1 MLLHKLQFI
10 MNTEQEYRNDL
21 KRDLTHLL
29 NMLDRNTTT
38 LWLDDLS
45 CTAECVVL
53 EDIDLVDENYK
64 ESYGKDGK
72 LAKASGRYIQEYI
85 AFLVSKY
92 DLQST
97 ELKNNPYPVTS
108 SLLQMD
114 RRHFPLPLQRL

>member
-1 MLLHKLQFI
+1 
-10 MNTEQEYRNDL
+10 MNTEQEFKNDL

-29 NMLDRNTTT
+29 NMLDRNTTQ

-53 EDIDLVDENYK
+53 EDVDN
-64 ESYGKDGK
+64 
-72 LAKASGRYIQEYI
+72 ASGGNIQPYI

-92 DLQST
+92 DLQCA

-108 SLLQMD
+108 SDTNMD
-114 RRHFPLPLQRL
+114 RRHFPLPLIRL

>member
-1 MLLHKLQFI
+1 

-29 NMLDRNTTT
+29 NMIDRNTST
-38 LWLDDLS
+38 LLKDDLTWS
-45 CTAECVVL
+45 ITINCV
-53 EDIDLVDENYK
+53 
-64 ESYGKDGK
+64 
-72 LAKASGRYIQEYI
+72 SGEHIQPYI

-108 SLLQMD
+108 SDLQMD

>member
-10 MNTEQEYRNDL
+10 MNTEQEFKNDL

-29 NMLDRNTTT
+29 NMLDRNTTQ

-45 CTAECVVL
+45 CTSECVVL
-53 EDIDLVDENYK
+53 EDIDN
-64 ESYGKDGK
+64 
-72 LAKASGRYIQEYI
+72 ASGGHHIQPYI

-92 DLQST
+92 DLQCA

>member
-1 MLLHKLQFI
+1 MLLHKLQYI
-10 MNTEQEYRNDL
+10 MNTEQEFKNDL

-29 NMLDRNTTT
+29 SMLDRYTTQ

-53 EDIDLVDENYK
+53 EDVDN
-64 ESYGKDGK
+64 
-72 LAKASGRYIQEYI
+72 ASGGAHNIQPYI

-92 DLQST
+92 GLQCA

-108 SLLQMD
+108 SWLQMD

>member
-1 MLLHKLQFI
+1 
-10 MNTEQEYRNDL
+10 MNTEQEFKNDL

-29 NMLDRNTTT
+29 NMLDRNTTS

-45 CTAECVVL
+45 CTTECVVL
-53 EDIDLVDENYK
+53 EDVDLVDESWQK
-64 ESYGKDGK
+64 VLRKDGK
-72 LAKASGRYIQEYI
+72 LAKASGGNIQPYI

-108 SLLQMD
+108 SDLQMD

>member
-1 MLLHKLQFI
+1 

-45 CTAECVVL
+45 CTTECVVL
-53 EDIDLVDENYK
+53 ENINLVDESNNQF
-64 ESYGKDGK
+64 YGKDMK
-72 LAKASGRYIQEYI
+72 LEKACGENIQPYI

-92 DLQST
+92 DLQSAQMT
-97 ELKNNPYPVTS
+97 NNPYPVTS
-108 SLLQMD
+108 SDLQMD
-114 RRHFPLPLQRL
+114 RRHFRLPLQRI